1 MPVAENSRLYAPT
14 RSSLAKTRAVS
25 PPSQRRLSPAG
36 SSGNGAQG
44 SEPRAGSARSLSPNR
59 TAAPAGIGLARAS
72 GARSREDQPAS
83 GGMGQHAEVSAETR
97 RWSAGSSTARLP
109 SPSSPPTSPRF
120 TRRRDTSSPP
130 SSPGLGPGRPS
141 RRTDHARDGGHVAL
155 GRQGLAVM
163 QGRRLSDSS
172 SSVSVLGVVEEQA
185 GDTGEG
191 SRQGSV
197 DAFEAMSNSSQ
208 ISDSGSYSGSAPTA
222 ARNGH
227 VYSTDAAR
235 QSRLSLEPRHGG
247 QAARLATPADVDRY
261 HESGRQFGQML
272 RGGAGPARIVS
283 PVERA
288 VAAELATLADSVT
301 DADVYAPSP
310 AAAAL
315 MSATDGLFSAASA
328 YASASVPPPP
338 GAPSP
343 TPLYSL
349 SAHQPVSSSPW
360 PPTVVALARP
370 PEAGLGGLDVRARL
384 GRTLGYGSAGGGGKA
399 GGRWATMESSIEGQ
413 GRERQHQQ
421 QQQQPTKDAKE
432 LARSLLLQLSGGRKA
447 PLGGG
452 APQVIAVRDRSGGEA
467 AQRDSGASGM
477 PAAVHGDG
485 MSGQRQGVEGATSAF
500 AGRGAV
506 TGREAEQGEVDSIM
520 TQRGAYNEKKRGDTE
535 RTGGGVMGGA
545 SFDDDVM
552 VMAGEDEQHEEK
564 AAWRQ
569 PWSQRR
575 LQHDDVPPSP
585 PPLLQQKQQEQE
597 QQEEEEKLE
606 HEQGLRQVELQEHLQ
621 KQISLQQQIE
631 LQQQEEDRSEEAE
644 AESTEEESEERLV
657 RMRAEEQA
665 EQQRQQ
671 KLPSQPSLSQQQQ
684 GQQQGAAGGSPVST
698 LDVALSKGSPSTDA
712 GEEEGGLALH
722 ARMHALA
729 DAHWLAVDAS
739 QAEEMAVEEDM
750 EKRGG
755 AEEEAEACREA
766 ARVWGDEP
774 CVPAQQ
780 ALPLLHTQG
789 DKAPDSS
796 LLAPANPPPASP
808 LTTAVTPAAGPL
820 QPPLSAPP
828 PALPLPPLE
837 SLSTVDL
844 GTLAFVP
851 SPAGME
857 EDLEY
862 IRYVLVAAGFANR
875 SLPPAASP
883 AAPIS
888 AAVFEVLEA
897 EFLSLDGI
905 IVDPANPLG
914 PVTGQA
920 ASGGKAGGPNA
931 SSPEA
936 TADGLSESE
945 SLPSDAAPA
954 FSSPALPANYPD
966 ERRQFRLLFDA
977 VNEALGRRL
986 VPFLLPSQPW
996 QHLHAARSAPLRKR
1010 PAGRR
1015 LLQEVWAEIHSW
1027 AVPMS
1032 DDVFDTLDDLA
1043 RRDLWKGVDTWINK
1057 DKAVDDEVPD
1067 VVFQLEEVLMGELIG
1082 EMCADWM
1089 EIGRRK
1095 QRGRDGMLE
1104 LMDGGKH
1111 HGGGSDV
1118 FIAGKDGGKAGVVA
1132 VEEKESGSARG
1143 SPIANMIRYSIDSY
1157 NKPIPAVL
1165 EIPSKEHPY
1174 DPNQDSILSRVKHMF
1189 ASSESVSD
1197 SRV

>member
-1 MPVAENSRLYAPT
+1 MPVAESSRLYAPT
-14 RSSLAKTRAVS
+14 RSSLAKARAVS

-36 SSGNGAQG
+36 SNGNGAQG
-44 SEPRAGSARSLSPNR
+44 SEPRAGSARSSSPNR
-59 TAAPAGIGLARAS
+59 TAAPAGNGLARAS
-72 GARSREDQPAS
+72 GARSRE
-83 GGMGQHAEVSAETR
+83 GQRVEVSAETR
-97 RWSAGSSTARLP
+97 RWSVGSGTSRLP

-141 RRTDHARDGGHVAL
+141 RRTDHARVGGHVAL

-163 QGRRLSDSS
+163 QGRWLSDSS
-172 SSVSVLGVVEEQA
+172 SSVSVLGVVEEQG
-185 GDTGEG
+185 GDAGEG

-235 QSRLSLEPRHGG
+235 QSRLDLEPRHGG

-261 HESGRQFGQML
+261 HESGRQLGQML
-272 RGGAGPARIVS
+272 RGAAGPARIVS
-283 PVERA
+283 PAERA

-370 PEAGLGGLDVRARL
+370 PEAGLGGLYVRARL
-384 GRTLGYGSAGGGGKA
+384 GRTLGYGSAGGGGEA

-413 GRERQHQQ
+413 GRERQHQ

-477 PAAVHGDG
+477 PAAVRGDG

-500 AGRGAV
+500 PGRGAV
-506 TGREAEQGEVDSIM
+506 TGREEEQGEVDSIM
-520 TQRGAYNEKKRGDTE
+520 TQRGAYNEKQRGDTE
-535 RTGGGVMGGA
+535 RTGGGVMG
-545 SFDDDVM
+545 
-552 VMAGEDEQHEEK
+552 
-564 AAWRQ
+564 
-569 PWSQRR
+569 
-575 LQHDDVPPSP
+575 
-585 PPLLQQKQQEQE
+585 
-597 QQEEEEKLE
+597 
-606 HEQGLRQVELQEHLQ
+606 
-621 KQISLQQQIE
+621 
-631 LQQQEEDRSEEAE
+631 
-644 AESTEEESEERLV
+644 
-657 RMRAEEQA
+657 
-665 EQQRQQ
+665 
-671 KLPSQPSLSQQQQ
+671 
-684 GQQQGAAGGSPVST
+684 
-698 LDVALSKGSPSTDA
+698 

-729 DAHWLAVDAS
+729 DAHAHWLAADAS
-739 QAEEMAVEEDM
+739 QIEDLQAEEDM
-750 EKRGG
+750 AKHGG
-755 AEEEAEACREA
+755 AEAEAEACGEA
-766 ARVWGDEP
+766 ERVWGDEP

-796 LLAPANPPPASP
+796 LLAPANPPPAPP

-857 EDLEY
+857 EDLEC

-966 ERRQFRLLFDA
+966 ERRQRRLLFDA

-996 QHLHAARSAPLRKR
+996 QHLHAAWSAPLRKR

-1043 RRDLWKGVDTWINK
+1043 RRDLWKGVDTWINM

-1132 VEEKESGSARG
+1132 VEEESGSARG
-1143 SPIANMIRYSIDSY
+1143 SPDTITGFLLAGVGHMDVRRRKNYLVVDSKTPVRQIEESFKEFSNREDVAVILISQYIANMIRYSIDSY

>member
-1 MPVAENSRLYAPT
+1 
-14 RSSLAKTRAVS
+14 
-25 PPSQRRLSPAG
+25 
-36 SSGNGAQG
+36 
-44 SEPRAGSARSLSPNR
+44 
-59 TAAPAGIGLARAS
+59 
-72 GARSREDQPAS
+72 
-83 GGMGQHAEVSAETR
+83 MGQRVEVPAEAR
-97 RWSAGSSTARLP
+97 RWSAGSGPARLP

-120 TRRRDTSSPP
+120 TRRRDASSPP

-141 RRTDHARDGGHVAL
+141 RRTDNARDNGHVAL

-208 ISDSGSYSGSAPTA
+208 ISDSGSYSGSAPTT

-227 VYSTDAAR
+227 VHTADAAR
-235 QSRLSLEPRHGG
+235 QTRLALEPRYGG
-247 QAARLATPADVDRY
+247 QAAILATHADVDRY
-261 HESGRQFGQML
+261 HESGRQLGQML

-283 PVERA
+283 PAERA

-328 YASASVPPPP
+328 YVSASVPAPP
-338 GAPSP
+338 GSPSP
-343 TPLYSL
+343 IPPYSL

-360 PPTVVALARP
+360 PPMVVALARP
-370 PEAGLGGLDVRARL
+370 PDAGLGGLDVRARL
-384 GRTLGYGSAGGGGKA
+384 GRTLRYGSAGGGGEV
-399 GGRWATMESSIEGQ
+399 GGSWATVGSGNEGQ
-413 GRERQHQQ
+413 GMER

-432 LARSLLLQLSGGRKA
+432 LARSLLRQLSGGKK
-447 PLGGG
+447 GGG
-452 APQVIAVRDRSGGEA
+452 APQVIAVRNRSGGEA
-467 AQRDSGASGM
+467 AQRDFVASGVS
-477 PAAVHGDG
+477 AAMREDG
-485 MSGQRQGVEGATSAF
+485 LSEQRQRGEGVTSAF
-500 AGRGAV
+500 AGRTAEIA
-506 TGREAEQGEVDSIM
+506 RETEPGEVDSVM
-520 TQRGAYNEKKRGDTE
+520 TQRGAYNEKQSGAIE

-552 VMAGEDEQHEEK
+552 VMAQEGEQHEDT
-564 AAWRQ
+564 ASWRQ
-569 PWSQRR
+569 PWSLRRPQPDGAPPQR
-575 LQHDDVPPSP
+575 Q
-585 PPLLQQKQQEQE
+585 QQEEVERQQQQEEQQE
-597 QQEEEEKLE
+597 QQEEERLE
-606 HEQGLRQVELQEHLQ
+606 RQLEQVPQQVELQEQLQ
-621 KQISLQQQIE
+621 KQINLQQQAD
-631 LQQQEEDRSEEAE
+631 LQQQEEERSEETE
-644 AESTEEESEERLV
+644 AESSQEEEEEQLV
-657 RMRAEEQA
+657 RIREEEQA
-665 EQQRQQ
+665 VQQRQQ
-671 KLPSQPSLSQQQQ
+671 KLPSQPSLFQQQQQ
-684 GQQQGAAGGSPVST
+684 GQQQGPAGGSPVST

-712 GEEEGGLALH
+712 GEEEDGVALH
-722 ARMHALA
+722 ARMHAFA
-729 DAHWLAVDAS
+729 DAHAHWLSANAS
-739 QAEEMAVEEDM
+739 PTDDLPAEADAEEC
-750 EKRGG
+750 GG
-755 AEEEAEACREA
+755 AEVEAGGEAEHVC
-766 ARVWGDEP
+766 GDEP
-774 CVPAQQ
+774 CVPGQQ
-780 ALPLLHTQG
+780 ASPLLCTQG

-796 LLAPANPPPASP
+796 MLAPANPP
-808 LTTAVTPAAGPL
+808 LTTAATPAAGPL
-820 QPPLSAPP
+820 QPSLPAPP
-828 PALPLPPLE
+828 PALPPPPLE

-905 IVDPANPLG
+905 IVDPNNPLG
-914 PVTGQA
+914 PVTGPA
-920 ASGGKAGGPNA
+920 AAGGKAGGPST

-936 TADGLSESE
+936 AAAAAAAAAADGLSESE

-966 ERRQFRLLFDA
+966 ERRQRRLLFDA

-986 VPFLLPSQPW
+986 APFLLPSQPW
-996 QHLHAARSAPLRKR
+996 QRLHAARSAPLRKR

-1043 RRDLWKGVDTWINK
+1043 RRDLWKGLDTWNPL

-1067 VVFQLEEVLMGELIG
+1067 VVFQLEDVLMGELIG
-1082 EMCADWM
+1082 EICIALSLVEYCIKFVPHAFSPHFGNIEGDSALRLSKMSATASAIAASRPDGYLIAMIADEDTITGFLLAGVGHM
-1089 EIGRRK
+1089 DVRRRK
-1095 QRGRDGMLE
+1095 NYLVVDSKTPVRQIEESFKEFSNRED
-1104 LMDGGKH
+1104 
-1111 HGGGSDV
+1111 
-1118 FIAGKDGGKAGVVA
+1118 VA
-1132 VEEKESGSARG
+1132 VILISQY
-1143 SPIANMIRYSIDSY
+1143 IANMIRYSIDSY

-1197 SRV
+1197 SRI

>member
-227 VYSTDAAR
+227 VYSTDSAR

-343 TPLYSL
+343 APLYSL

-606 HEQGLRQVELQEHLQ
+606 HEQGLLQVELQEHLQ

-631 LQQQEEDRSEEAE
+631 LQQQEDRSEEAE

-729 DAHWLAVDAS
+729 DAHWLAVDAN

-796 LLAPANPPPASP
+796 LLAPANPPPAPP

-936 TADGLSESE
+936 TADGLLESE

-966 ERRQFRLLFDA
+966 ERRQRRLLFDA

-1143 SPIANMIRYSIDSY
+1143 SPVGSG
-1157 NKPIPAVL
+1157 
-1165 EIPSKEHPY
+1165 
-1174 DPNQDSILSRVKHMF
+1174 SR
-1189 ASSESVSD
+1189 SL
-1197 SRV
+1197 RWLRLGR